1 MVSKKDYDQILIRY
15 KKCRVCLENSI
26 KENKILRNN
35 RGTENNGEVEQ
46 PEMEERN
53 MTTGLLN
60 EEQNNIK
67 KYMQVFNSHVQQSVV
82 YLKNTNDIM

>member
-1 MVSKKDYDQILIRY
+1 
-15 KKCRVCLENSI
+15 
-26 KENKILRNN
+26 
-35 RGTENNGEVEQ
+35 
-46 PEMEERN
+46 